1 MTRRPAFDLAW
12 HERVAAAAL
21 DGAESQT
28 CQVVKAVIRIETSSP
43 GSSTPS
49 LAT

>member
-1 MTRRPAFDLAW
+1 MTADDQIWLFSRDRPVGGLAGGSPRL
-12 HERVAAAAL
+12 E
-21 DGAESQT
+21 
-28 CQVVKAVIRIETSSP
+28 CQVMKAVIRIETSSP

>member
-1 MTRRPAFDLAW
+1 MIG
-12 HERVAAAAL
+12 RVSRTGHAVTAQGL
-21 DGAESQT
+21 ISPRLE
-28 CQVVKAVIRIETSSP
+28 CQVMKAVIRIETSSP